1 MEVGNVGVVQND
13 DFDFVEDMLIAVVQ
27 GVPLES
33 EFVVVVVQCLFVGL
47 SSRHLQKRNG
57 QGVPSLNLN
66 LLNLL
71 VNHPAFEFVVAEFVV
86 VVVGFVEFVFVVDF
100 LIVELYIVDA
110 WTSFS

>member
-1 MEVGNVGVVQND
+1 VEVGNVGVVQND

-71 VNHPAFEFVVAEFVV
+71 ENHPAFEFVGAEFVV
-86 VVVGFVEFVFVVDF
+86 VGGVVEFVFVVDF
-100 LIVELYIVDA
+100 LIVELYIVDV

>member
-33 EFVVVVVQCLFVGL
+33 EFVVQCLFVGL

-71 VNHPAFEFVVAEFVV
+71 ENHPAFEFVVAEFV